1 MAATPQPPE
10 NKKPAAT
17 RNSTKAAGTRMGL
30 KITRRGVAM
39 TNPMT
44 VPVRTNPDKSKS
56 EMPIVAAVMNLT
68 VWREGGLL
76 LLLVW

>member
-10 NKKPAAT
+10 NKKPEAT
-17 RNSTKAAGTRMGL
+17 RNSTNAAGTRMGL

-39 TNPMT
+39 IKLMT
-44 VPVRTNPDKSKS
+44 VPVKINPDKSKS

-68 VWREGGLL
+68 VCRVVGLL
-76 LLLVW
+76 